1 MNSQKQESNFTY
13 PREIKPLNPKASS
26 EKNYNTFTSILPF
39 FKSTYPLGEINK
51 PNSLICNNDE
61 RKRLSI
67 QNPERRTII
76 SIPKPVPLNPYKQK
90 PKETLDSLSEKKNV
104 KEDEE
109 INEPLDVRKEYNTT
123 KRKRKIVKEKANKQ
137 GKPVYEFKSKRL
149 QKRRERKET
158 SKEELL
164 IKDDDN
170 IKSRLFNSLT
180 DVLKLIFLNE
190 NQYNKDLVLSNN
202 EALIL
207 ETIIQKKFKTKFVLS
222 TIVNQK
228 IRQKFIKNLKR
239 KRSDEMNKFIF
250 KNAFKYMRDAFNIK
264 NDLNRKG
271 IMKEE
276 KRDRFFE
283 YYFGELATKRNMSIE
298 AFYLPQVPSNL
309 KTAKKAKPTRTINT
323 AYINDVF
330 QSKLFYEDFKSFIRN
345 NMRSFCIDNVKKKF
359 TYLITKWEGMCESSV
374 PNDRSYYSICDD
386 IEYNKKCKLPWSIL
400 EIDEAIEESHR
411 LVSKFS

>member
-13 PREIKPLNPKASS
+13 PSGVKPLNLKATS
-26 EKNYNTFTSILPF
+26 EENYNTFPSILPF
-39 FKSTYPLGEINK
+39 LNSTYPLSKINK
-51 PNSLICNNDE
+51 TNSLVCNNDE
-61 RKRLSI
+61 RKRLLI
-67 QNPERRTII
+67 QNPVRQTII

-90 PKETLDSLSEKKNV
+90 PKETLDSLSEKRNV
-104 KEDEE
+104 KEDDE
-109 INEPLDVRKEYNTT
+109 INEPLDVRKEYTIT
-123 KRKRKIVKEKANKQ
+123 KRKRKIVKEKANKK
-137 GKPVYEFKSKRL
+137 GKGVYEFKSKRL
-149 QKRRERKET
+149 QKRIEREEL

-170 IKSRLFNSLT
+170 IRSGLFNSLT

-190 NQYNKDLVLSNN
+190 NQNNKDFVISSN

-207 ETIIQKKFKTKFVLS
+207 ETIIQKKFKTRFVLS

-228 IRQKFIKNLKR
+228 IRQKFSKNLKR

-264 NDLNRKG
+264 HDLNRKG

-283 YYFGELATKRNMSIE
+283 YYFGELANKRNLSIE
-298 AFYLPQVPSNL
+298 SFYLPQVPSNL

-323 AYINDVF
+323 AYINDIF

-345 NMRSFCIDNVKKKF
+345 DMRSFCIANVKKKF
-359 TYLITKWEGMCESSV
+359 KYLITKWEGMCESSI

-411 LVSKFS
+411 LLSKFT